1 MRLIF
6 VTLLGTLALASPASA
21 KYLHLSEGKAGA
33 QRYTRIAADI
43 TTFSY
48 ELGSCWHAGPHI
60 VQCSMTEDA
69 RYSGKAE
76 VVAVI
81 ALRGDKLYGHL
92 RPGATGPVRP
102 RFIGKLR

>member
-81 ALRGDKLYGHL
+81 ALSGGKLYCPL
-92 RPGATGPVRP
+92 RHGGAGAVPARLLW
-102 RFIGKLR
+102 KLR